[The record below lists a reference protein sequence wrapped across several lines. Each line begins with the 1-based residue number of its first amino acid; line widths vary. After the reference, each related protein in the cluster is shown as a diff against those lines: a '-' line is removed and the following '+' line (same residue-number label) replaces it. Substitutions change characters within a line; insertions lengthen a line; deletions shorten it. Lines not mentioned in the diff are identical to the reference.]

1 MIPYSSYFSDKFSFR
16 HMTIKTLA
24 KIDGCLCE
32 LLCLILAS
40 PSQRNNYKHVTHFIA
55 PNIEKNE
62 KISLMG
68 EVCKKNNPDTFT
80 ALILPEE
87 KSFRRM
93 SCRFPDVVGAVGKG
107 LELED
112 RSW

>member
-1 MIPYSSYFSDKFSFR
+1 MIPYSGYFSDKFPFR

-40 PSQRNNYKHVTHFIA
+40 PSQRKNYKHVTHFIT
-55 PNIEKNE
+55 PNIEN
-62 KISLMG
+62 ISLMG